1 MHDRKK
7 VFELLRTNPEMNVKD
22 IAKKLGFSVSKV
34 YKIKQSSKSKKKRN
48 LLFSNFYLY
57 NLRHFIVLLKM
68 KSSFDVENELFT
80 KDTFNDEKLKEMGL
94 SIDFSF
100 ITFGPSD
107 IVIGVSSKDISE
119 VKMFCNSLKCDFHH
133 SLMDLDIIELVKPFT
148 LPSDHDSLRYK
159 V

>member
-7 VFELLRTNPEMNVKD
+7 LFELLKNNPEMSAKD

-34 YKIKQSSKSKKKRN
+34 YKIKQSSKSKKNN
-48 LLFSNFYLY
+48 LLFSNFYLN

-68 KSSFDVENELFT
+68 KSSFDVENEIF
-80 KDTFNDEKLKEMGL
+80 KNDTFNNEKLKEMDL

-100 ITFGPSD
+100 ITFGLSD

-133 SLMDLDIIELVKPFT
+133 SLMGLDIIEIIKPFE
-148 LPSDHDSLRYK
+148 LPSDQNSLRYK